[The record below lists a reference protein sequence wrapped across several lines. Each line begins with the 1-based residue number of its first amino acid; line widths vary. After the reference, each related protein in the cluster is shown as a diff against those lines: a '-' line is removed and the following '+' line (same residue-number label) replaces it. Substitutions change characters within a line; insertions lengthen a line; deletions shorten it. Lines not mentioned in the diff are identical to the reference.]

1 MVKGFDVVVAGAGP
15 AGTAAAAVL
24 AAGGLSVALL
34 DCLAHPRPKLCGGL
48 LTAKSMEALS
58 RVFGLAEADLLAHGG
73 MFHKTPD
80 YVFLHQGRELMR
92 GAAAVD
98 FRFVDRPDFDALLLG
113 TAIRRG
119 AVFFPGA
126 RVLGCEVRGG
136 LVRTSL
142 GEFQGRFVIGADGAN
157 SVLRRCAFA
166 ASGQTNQPNQSRQ
179 GRELWRQGLAAAI
192 EVELPP
198 EAFPRAVRVPE
209 LHVGQPEA
217 GYGWVFPGPRGPKVG
232 ICGLRRAGARQRD
245 FGAIFRDFLRLLGV
259 AGVEGIPLH
268 GHPLPYGNALARPC
282 AGRLLLAGD
291 AGGFVEPLFGEGIF
305 YAMATG
311 AHAAS
316 AVLTALDS
324 PGGAGTDIADTGNA
338 ATDTAAREY
347 GRLLDATV
355 RPEFL
360 WSDRL
365 RWLLF
370 GAMKHFGA
378 RPIGLFVRS
387 APAALAEMVHGG
399 RSFRLLA
406 KKRWEWGRG
415 VAE

>member
-34 DCLAHPRPKLCGGL
+34 DCVAHPRPKLCGGL

-58 RVFGLAEADLLAHGG
+58 RVFGLAEADLLARGG
-73 MFHKTPD
+73 MFHKTPE

-126 RVLGCEVRGG
+126 RVLGCDVQGG

-157 SVLRRCAFA
+157 SVLRRCVLA
-166 ASGQTNQPNQSRQ
+166 AYGQPRQ

-198 EAFPRAVRVPE
+198 EAFPRAVSVPE

-232 ICGLRRAGARQRD
+232 ICGLRGAGTSQRD

-259 AGVEGIPLH
+259 AGAADIPLH

-316 AVLTALDS
+316 AVLAALDS
-324 PGGAGTDIADTGNA
+324 SAAGGAEG
-338 ATDTAAREY
+338 AAREY
-347 GRLLDATV
+347 ERLLAATV
-355 RPEFL
+355 RPELL

-387 APAALAEMVHGG
+387 APVALAEMVHGG

>member
-34 DCLAHPRPKLCGGL
+34 DCVAHPRPKLCGGL

-58 RVFGLAEADLLAHGG
+58 RVFGLEEADLLARGG
-73 MFHKTPD
+73 MFHKTPE

-98 FRFVDRPDFDALLLG
+98 FRFVDRPDFDTLLLG

-126 RVLGCEVRGG
+126 RVLGCDVQSG
-136 LVRTSL
+136 LVGTSL

-157 SVLRRCAFA
+157 SVLRRCVHA
-166 ASGQTNQPNQSRQ
+166 AYGQPRQ

-232 ICGLRRAGARQRD
+232 ICGLRGAGTSQRD

-259 AGVEGIPLH
+259 AGVEGITLH

-316 AVLTALDS
+316 AVLAALDS
-324 PGGAGTDIADTGNA
+324 SVAGGAEG
-338 ATDTAAREY
+338 AAREY
-347 GRLLDATV
+347 ERLLAATV

-387 APAALAEMVHGG
+387 APVALAEMVHGG